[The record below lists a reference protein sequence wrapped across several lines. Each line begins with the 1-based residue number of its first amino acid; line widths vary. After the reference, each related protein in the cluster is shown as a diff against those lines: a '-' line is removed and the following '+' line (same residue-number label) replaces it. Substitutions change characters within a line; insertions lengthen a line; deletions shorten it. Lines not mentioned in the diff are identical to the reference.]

1 MNMIFFDSKKELE
14 LAHAFFPKEEFVVA
28 KRIGSEKD
36 WKQFNSLFRKKAGE
50 KPFKQ
55 FAEKNPEQKFCVVLN
70 KPDSK
75 VLHQCQQ
82 AGFLV
87 GVLGNSL
94 QASMSA
100 CQQKADFLLQ
110 PFGFEKPFFD
120 FSVLQVA
127 SQNNVSIGL
136 FFSDLLV
143 ANPIARAKWLRNA
156 FFLGRLAKKTKA
168 RLAVFSA
175 ARSFGECRSEKDLQ
189 MIAGFLGNT
198 V

>member
-1 MNMIFFDSKKELE
+1 MNRKFFRMNMIFFDSKKELE

-28 KRIGSEKD
+28 KGIGSEKD
-36 WKQFNSLFRKKAGE
+36 WKQ
-50 KPFKQ
+50 FKQ

-75 VLHQCQQ
+75 LLHQSQQ

-94 QASMSA
+94 QSSMSA
-100 CQQKADFLLQ
+100 CQQKVDFLLQ

-168 RLAVFSA
+168 RLVVFSA

-189 MIAGFLGNT
+189 TMVDFLNRSI
-198 V
+198 